1 MEGHC
6 WRRGGGDG
14 GRGDGER
21 GRREVSLEGED
32 AAEDASG
39 LLDLALDV
47 GLGLRFRSTKS

>member
-32 AAEDASG
+32 ASG

-47 GLGLRFRSTKS
+47 GLGL